1 MRTSSATAIASKT
14 NGRKNKETSRML
26 PPEQILS
33 GILNRIL
40 AWVALYSPGVRTL
53 RIWLHRWRGVKIGS
67 DVQIGHDVIL
77 ETAYPQWISIGNGV
91 QIGIRTTVLAHI
103 HGLAP
108 RKDQWKGYISVRI
121 DDEAN
126 IGAGALILPNVT
138 IGRGAVVNAG
148 SVVTCSVPPMTVVQG
163 NPARPVAKCGVPL
176 NWDTTLKDFVRNLR
190 PIENDTG
197 SSNRQV
203 YSTTQDE
210 SDQPR
215 EEEETYERP
224 G

>member
-1 MRTSSATAIASKT
+1 
-14 NGRKNKETSRML
+14 ML
-26 PPEQILS
+26 PPEQILT

-40 AWVALYSPGVRTL
+40 AWMALYSPGVRSL
-53 RIWLHRWRGVKIGS
+53 RIWLHRWRGVRIGS
-67 DVQIGHDVIL
+67 EVQIGHDVIL

-126 IGAGALILPNVT
+126 IGAGVLILPNVT

-163 NPARPVAKCGVPL
+163 NPARSIAKCGVPL
-176 NWDTTLKDFVRNLR
+176 NWNTTLKDFLRNLR
-190 PIENDTG
+190 PIEDDAG
-197 SSNRQV
+197 SSNRWV
-203 YSTTQDE
+203 YASTRKQE
-210 SDQPR
+210 QSAAA
-215 EEEETYERP
+215 EETYERP